1 MWGFWTDTTLWEV
14 FFLGTFPQ
22 KMKNPEHL
30 TGFQVFSVKSQKS
43 EEYCTSYWR
52 FYCKIQPN
60 LNLLKTTPQKSCWP
74 TPKNMST
81 RNNEGFHRKPWNAP
95 EVLEG
100 IQLWIDQRWN
110 ETPSGGTRG
119 GLWWSGLSWWCFSV
133 GLKFERC
140 FFFREPPTKELRGLG
155 FIMQSICL
163 MEYLEIYYIP
173 VVYHAIS
180 ISYEI
185 SWNIYYSPV
194 RSENNAESSRVQADF
209 NSSSLAPW

>member
-133 GLKFERC
+133 GLKVSFLENPLQVTKGAGSVTHSWFVDDFC
-140 FFFREPPTKELRGLG
+140 FLLFPRYFCFLKLWLG
-155 FIMQSICL
+155 FIMQSVYL
-163 MEYLEIYYIP
+163 MEYLEIYTI
-173 VVYHAIS
+173 
-180 ISYEI
+180 
-185 SWNIYYSPV
+185 
-194 RSENNAESSRVQADF
+194 
-209 NSSSLAPW
+209 